1 MKRIFGFLILVVI
14 FTFARKHKEQSHS
27 PEYSA
32 PFTNNEK
39 PVLIHGL
46 GEYNREDLLK
56 AREILKEEFNIQ
68 SKICSSK
75 RTEPSLYSSNHV
87 ELIAEKVLSQF
98 RVEGENVVYVT
109 SEPLISRS
117 GENLRGMTHLGGTV
131 IVLKGGVHLKET
143 LIHEM
148 GHTFGLTHCDD
159 ETCIMAINNDET
171 DSGEFCRK
179 CRKTLNEVRNAHGKK

>member
-14 FTFARKHKEQSHS
+14 FTFARKHKEQSPS

-32 PFTNNEK
+32 PFTKNEK

-75 RTEPSLYSSNHV
+75 RTESSLYSSNHV

-117 GENLRGMTHLGGTV
+117 GEKLRGMTHLRGNV

-148 GHTFGLTHCDD
+148 GHTFGLNHCADK
-159 ETCIMAINNDET
+159 TCIMAIHNDDM
-171 DSGEFCRK
+171 DSGKFCQK
-179 CRKTLNEVRNAHGKK
+179 CRKTLKEMRNEHGKK